1 MDEEIKDITPDVED
15 DTPLE
20 VTIKKEKEI
29 PPPNFDYDDYSP
41 SDAEILDIEKEIQVI
56 IEKRTKHGT

>member
-1 MDEEIKDITPDVED
+1 MADEIKEITPDVED

-20 VTIKKEKEI
+20 VTIKEKPKELQ
-29 PPPNFDYDDYSP
+29 PSFDYDDYSP
-41 SDAEILDIEKEIQVI
+41 SEAEILDIEKEVKEN